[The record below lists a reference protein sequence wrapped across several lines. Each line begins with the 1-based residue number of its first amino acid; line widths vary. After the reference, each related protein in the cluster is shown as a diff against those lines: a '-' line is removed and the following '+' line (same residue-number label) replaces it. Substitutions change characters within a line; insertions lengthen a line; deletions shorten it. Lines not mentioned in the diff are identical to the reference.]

1 MEFINGEGEIT
12 FADETKNDIY
22 REKKYHHIEAGMEE
36 FFNSILMYSDMVDI
50 FKDNTVFE
58 DMLLSFA
65 HFDRKNYKKVYK
77 MLKMDKWYLY
87 YKEE

>member
-1 MEFINGEGEIT
+1 
-12 FADETKNDIY
+12 
-22 REKKYHHIEAGMEE
+22 
-36 FFNSILMYSDMVDI
+36 MYSDMVDI